1 MSNGMDNG
9 MDGGMDDRQLL
20 ERLAG
25 LPREIQPAND
35 VWPAI
40 SARIMDRPAGSRRFP
55 LTALAIAASALLAVA
70 VGLVLGPRWEAGSTS
85 PQPVA
90 ETTVPADEPAP
101 ASVLRTRK
109 PGPVTRETGAPSWT
123 LAASEAEYQAAF
135 REFIGLG
142 ESQRNLSPATLQTI
156 ESSWAELQ
164 DTERALQAALAA
176 NPDNRFLNQRMLEL
190 RARQLG
196 FLKQLAA
203 LEQTTW
209 RLTI

>member
-1 MSNGMDNG
+1 MSEGMDER
-9 MDGGMDDRQLL
+9 MDERQLL

-40 SARIMDRPAGSRRFP
+40 SARIAGRPAGSRRIPFA
-55 LTALAIAASALLAVA
+55 ALAIAASAVLAVA
-70 VGLVLGPRWEAGSTS
+70 VGLVLGPRWASGPTAA
-85 PQPVA
+85 QPAVA
-90 ETTVPADEPAP
+90 VTAP
-101 ASVLRTRK
+101 ASEAAAEPLLRTRK
-109 PGPVTRETGAPSWT
+109 PLWSTRETGATNQT

-142 ESQRNLSPATLQTI
+142 ESQRNLSPATVQTI

-164 DTERALQAALAA
+164 ETERALQEALAA

>member
-1 MSNGMDNG
+1 MREGMDKG
-9 MDGGMDDRQLL
+9 TDDGQLL
-20 ERLAG
+20 ERLAA
-25 LPREIQPAND
+25 LPREIRPAND

-40 SARIMDRPAGSRRFP
+40 SARIEGRPAGSRRFR
-55 LTALAIAASALLAVA
+55 LATLAVAASALLALA
-70 VGLVLGPRWEAGSTS
+70 VGLVLGPRREAAPNL
-85 PQPVA
+85 PQSAVA
-90 ETTVPADEPAP
+90 VTAPADDSVAAP
-101 ASVLRTRK
+101 VLRTRK
-109 PGPVTRETGAPSWT
+109 PDPAMRETGAASWT

-156 ESSWAELQ
+156 ESSWAGLQ
-164 DTERALQAALAA
+164 EAERALQAALAA